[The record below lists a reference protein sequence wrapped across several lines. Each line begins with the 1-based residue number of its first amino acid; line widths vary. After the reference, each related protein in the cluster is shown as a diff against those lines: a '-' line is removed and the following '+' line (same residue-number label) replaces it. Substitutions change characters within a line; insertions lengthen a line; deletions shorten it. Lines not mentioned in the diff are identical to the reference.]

1 MPLER
6 DEITMEGKIRRQKI
20 YRVVMI
26 VILTVV
32 ITFMVTTIVMYN
44 KFNNL
49 YASDSNTSNSTNTS
63 NEYSLVQTL
72 QTFKTMINQLYIGDI
87 DEESMLEGAIKGYV
101 EGLGDPYT
109 EYLTKEEMEE
119 FTEETNSEY
128 VGIGVYV
135 GNDTVNNTIL
145 VVGVMKSSP
154 AEEAGIQIGDVIE
167 KIDGVAYTGEQL
179 DEATKVLKAEEGTTA
194 TLTIRRDNEEKELTV
209 VRRKITVQH
218 VASEMLENNIAYI
231 QIDSF
236 DANVASS
243 FEEQI
248 TSLMNNG
255 ATGIIIDLRNN
266 GGGIVDEAT
275 GIADL
280 FLDKGETILITKS
293 KKENNEEETKSERDP
308 IVNDI
313 PVVILV
319 NEATASASEILAGA
333 LKDNY
338 GATIIGKQTYGK
350 GVIQTLYTLTDG
362 SGIKITTEEYY
373 TPNHNQ
379 INEVGITPDIEV
391 DITENEDTQ
400 LQRAIEELKN
410 NQ

>member
-1 MPLER
+1 
-6 DEITMEGKIRRQKI
+6 MEGKIKGQKI
-20 YRVVMI
+20 YRIIMI
-26 VILTVV
+26 VILTAV
-32 ITFMVTTIVMYN
+32 ITFMLTTIVMYN

-49 YASDSNTSNSTNTS
+49 YETNSNSSNSENNS
-63 NEYSLVQTL
+63 NEFSLVQTL

-128 VGIGVYV
+128 IGIGVYV
-135 GNDTVNNTIL
+135 GNDIVNNTIL
-145 VVGVMKSSP
+145 VVGVIKSSP
-154 AEEAGIQIGDVIE
+154 AEEAGLQIGDIIE
-167 KIDGVAYTGEQL
+167 KIDGVSYTGEQL
-179 DEATKVLKAEEGTTA
+179 DEATKVLKAEEGSTA
-194 TLTIRRDNEEKELTV
+194 TLTIRRNNEEKELTV

-236 DANVASS
+236 DANVTTN

-248 TSLMNNG
+248 TSLINNG

-293 KKENNEEETKSERDP
+293 KKENNEEVTKSERDP
-308 IVNDI
+308 IVKDI

-391 DITENEDTQ
+391 DITKNEDTQ
-400 LQRAIEELKN
+400 LQRAIEELTK
-410 NQ
+410 

>member
-1 MPLER
+1 
-6 DEITMEGKIRRQKI
+6 MEGKIKGQKI
-20 YRVVMI
+20 YRIIMI
-26 VILTVV
+26 VILTAV
-32 ITFMVTTIVMYN
+32 ITFMLTTIVMYN

-49 YASDSNTSNSTNTS
+49 YATNSNSSNSENNS
-63 NEYSLVQTL
+63 NEFSLVQTL

-135 GNDTVNNTIL
+135 GNDIVNNTIL
-145 VVGVMKSSP
+145 VVGVIKSSP
-154 AEEAGIQIGDVIE
+154 AEEAGLQIGDIIE
-167 KIDGVAYTGEQL
+167 KIDGVSYTGEQL
-179 DEATKVLKAEEGTTA
+179 DEATKVLKAEEGSTA
-194 TLTIRRDNEEKELTV
+194 TLTIRRNNEEKELTV

-236 DANVASS
+236 DANVTTN

-248 TSLMNNG
+248 TSLINNG

-293 KKENNEEETKSERDP
+293 KKENNEEVTKSERDP
-308 IVNDI
+308 IVKDI

-391 DITENEDTQ
+391 DITKNEDTQ
-400 LQRAIEELKN
+400 LQRAIEELTK
-410 NQ
+410 

>member
-1 MPLER
+1 
-6 DEITMEGKIRRQKI
+6 MEGKIRRQKI

-167 KIDGVAYTGEQL
+167 KIDGVAYTGKQL

-308 IVNDI
+308 IVKDI

>member
-1 MPLER
+1 
-6 DEITMEGKIRRQKI
+6 MEGKIRRQKI

-26 VILTVV
+26 VILTAV

-167 KIDGVAYTGEQL
+167 KIDGVAYTGKQL

-308 IVNDI
+308 IVKDI

-400 LQRAIEELKN
+400 LQRAIEVLLGTLSKN
-410 NQ
+410 TQ

>member
-1 MPLER
+1 
-6 DEITMEGKIRRQKI
+6 MEGKIKGQKI
-20 YRVVMI
+20 YRTIMI
-26 VILTVV
+26 VILTAV
-32 ITFMVTTIVMYN
+32 ITFMLTTIVMYN

-49 YASDSNTSNSTNTS
+49 YETNSNSSNSENNS
-63 NEYSLVQTL
+63 NEFSLVQTL

-167 KIDGVAYTGEQL
+167 KIDGVAYTGKQL

-308 IVNDI
+308 IVKDI

-400 LQRAIEELKN
+400 LQRAIEELTK
-410 NQ
+410 

>member
-1 MPLER
+1 
-6 DEITMEGKIRRQKI
+6 MEGKIRRQKI

-400 LQRAIEELKN
+400 LQRAIEELTK
-410 NQ
+410 

>member
-1 MPLER
+1 
-6 DEITMEGKIRRQKI
+6 MEGKIRRQKI

>member
-1 MPLER
+1 
-6 DEITMEGKIRRQKI
+6 MEGKIRRQKI

-167 KIDGVAYTGEQL
+167 KIDGVAYTGKQL

-350 GVIQTLYTLTDG
+350 GVIKHY
-362 SGIKITTEEYY
+362 I
-373 TPNHNQ
+373 P
-379 INEVGITPDIEV
+379 
-391 DITENEDTQ
+391 
-400 LQRAIEELKN
+400 
-410 NQ
+410 